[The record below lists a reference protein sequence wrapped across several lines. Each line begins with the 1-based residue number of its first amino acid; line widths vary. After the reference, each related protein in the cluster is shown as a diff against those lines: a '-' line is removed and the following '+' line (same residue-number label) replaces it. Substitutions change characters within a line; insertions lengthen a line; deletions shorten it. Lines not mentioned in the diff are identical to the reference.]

1 MFLAYAAL
9 SATLWQ
15 LRTPVID
22 SHVSQNEYQV
32 CGMRHADSRRIAT
45 SSAEAIYGPHCSPNS
60 EVLGGTMLGCSSDAQ
75 FTAFFLLN

>member
-9 SATLWQ
+9 TATLWQ

-22 SHVSQNEYQV
+22 SHVWENEHQV
-32 CGMRHADSRRIAT
+32 CGMRYADSRRIST

-60 EVLGGTMLGCSSDAQ
+60 EVLGGTMLGCLSDAQ
-75 FTAFFLLN
+75 FTVFFLPN